1 MTNLYEFTLP
11 EEGEERLDVLL
22 RNEAV
27 RIERI
32 ASNLAR
38 TEWYDQ
44 DEDEW
49 VVLLEG
55 RAELAIGARRVTLRR
70 GDTLHLPAHCRHR
83 VLSTSDDAL
92 WLAVFIKDI
101 SAVS

>member
-1 MTNLYEFTLP
+1 MKNLFEYSP
-11 EEGEERLDVLL
+11 PAEGEETLEPLL
-22 RNEAV
+22 RHGDV

-32 ASNLAR
+32 ASNRAR
-38 TEWYDQ
+38 TAWYDQ

-49 VVLLEG
+49 VALLEG
-55 RAELAIGARRVTLRR
+55 TAELEIGARRVTLKR

-92 WLAVFIKDI
+92 WLAVFMRDI

>member
-1 MTNLYEFTLP
+1 MKNLFEYP
-11 EEGEERLDVLL
+11 PPAEGEETLELLL
-22 RNEAV
+22 RRGAV

-32 ASNLAR
+32 ASNRAR

-44 DEDEW
+44 DEEEW

-55 RAELAIGARRVTLRR
+55 TAELEIEARQVTLKR
-70 GDTLHLPAHCRHR
+70 GDMLHLPAHCRHR

-92 WLAVFIKDI
+92 WLAVFMRDI
-101 SAVS
+101 SAVG